1 MSMIAGLRARH
12 GRRRWWVALS
22 SLLGVLAVW
31 AAPAEAAGGPTGPQ
45 PCQTPAPTTNVAPQ
59 ALSGL
64 AQLQELIENVPCA
77 GSGQVSYATTDNLG
91 GSMDVL
97 DPIADPAGGYL
108 GVYHTQFGSHAGEFR
123 ISLARSPDLIHW
135 TRIVVLDP
143 LGASMPTLRAVPGTG
158 GFLLA
163 YEKAIPN
170 LGNIVRVRY
179 YSSLAA
185 LQTGHFATQRDL
197 PQTFSRFNDGTPT
210 ILSITWHHGLARS
223 VIHIGFHYET
233 EVRGGRGPDREAI
246 GTHPGTARRGSRS
259 AGASRKPWRLA
270 PVQLRQRSMANL
282 RGPGRIRELRHL
294 ARDPRGHLHR
304 AALPADTELG
314 LAGDLRVGRQPGRRG
329 AAGARR
335 RWTGSGR
342 HALSVFGRFA
352 GLAERARLLP
362 EAVTEH
368 RRHGRVT
375 AGAKRIA
382 RPGR

>member
-1 MSMIAGLRARH
+1 MIAGLRARH

-22 SLLGVLAVW
+22 SLLGVLALW
-31 AAPAEAAGGPTGPQ
+31 AAPAEAADGPTGPQ

-59 ALSGL
+59 TLSGL

-123 ISLARSPDLIHW
+123 ISLAQSQDLIHW

-163 YEKAIPN
+163 YEKAIPHSS
-170 LGNIVRVRY
+170 NIVRLRY
-179 YSSLAA
+179 YKSLAQ
-185 LQTGHFATQRDL
+185 LQAGHFAAQRDL
-197 PQTFSRFNDGTPT
+197 PQTFSRINDGTPT

-233 EVRGGRGPDREAI
+233 DVRGRPGPDREAI
-246 GTHPGTARRGSRS
+246 GTLVDFTRWTARVLKPLDAALDRQGLGGNHGDWRQFNFANDRWRVYEGQAAFGNFGTWRVLLEDVSTGQLYPLTLSSDSQAISGSFANPVAAVLPAPDGGGQVLVVTLYLFS
-259 AGASRKPWRLA
+259 ADSPALP
-270 PVQLRQRSMANL
+270 
-282 RGPGRIRELRHL
+282 RELVYYQ
-294 ARDPRGHLHR
+294 
-304 AALPADTELG
+304 AL
-314 LAGDLRVGRQPGRRG
+314 
-329 AAGARR
+329 
-335 RWTGSGR
+335 
-342 HALSVFGRFA
+342 
-352 GLAERARLLP
+352 
-362 EAVTEH
+362 
-368 RRHGRVT
+368 
-375 AGAKRIA
+375 
-382 RPGR
+382 